1 MELAGKVVVVTG
13 ASMGIGE
20 AIAKVFAQQEANV
33 VLLSR
38 DAGRAEAARSDEQ
51 HLCRFQLE
59 LPLHPDFRHDEVP
72 AVAQDLV
79 F

>member
-20 AIAKVFAQQEANV
+20 AIAKIFAEHGANL

-38 DAGRAEAARSDEQ
+38 DAGRMTASSA
-51 HLCRFQLE
+51 
-59 LPLHPDFRHDEVP
+59 
-72 AVAQDLV
+72 
-79 F
+79 